1 MSKFTVDL
9 GEVKLSEDQIQNIN
23 AAIQKAVAG
32 ELAKVNPAK
41 QIVLIPVNARPAV
54 KGNINIIIG
63 IIAREFNE
71 ERQKQLGIASSG
83 GFAEIGI

>member
-9 GEVKLSEDQIQNIN
+9 GEIKLSEDQVQNIN

-32 ELAKVNPAK
+32 ELAKVNPAR
-41 QIVLIPVNARPAV
+41 QIVLIPVNANPRL
-54 KGNINIIIG
+54 KENIIIG

-71 ERQKQLGIASSG
+71 ERQKQLGLASQG
-83 GFAEIGI
+83 GFATL

>member
-9 GEVKLSEDQIQNIN
+9 GEIKLSEDQVQNIN

-32 ELAKVNPAK
+32 ELAKVNPAR
-41 QIVLIPVNARPAV
+41 QIVLIPVNANPRL
-54 KGNINIIIG
+54 KGNIIIG

-71 ERQKQLGIASSG
+71 DRLKQMGVASQD
-83 GFAEIGI
+83 GFATL